1 MELFEH
7 SHRSMEELFQADTY
21 TPEELATLLGMSV
34 NTIRDACHEGDLKCK
49 IVNHD
54 IVSITRAATLEWLSS
69 R

>member
-1 MELFEH
+1 MELFKH
-7 SHRSMEELFQADTY
+7 SHRSMDELLEADHY

-54 IVSITRAATLEWLSS
+54 IVSITRADSLEWLES